1 MSTNWKNRNPAGPN
15 FVPAYQ
21 TSGIPFVTSSGDA
34 EITATPVQVKFPS
47 VTRFVQVENIS
58 AAHLRI
64 GFSKNGIQGNGAVV
78 SGSGDGDS
86 RKENVAD
93 HKNYFILGPSG
104 STGRLELRCK
114 EIWFMRDRGVSAG
127 FSMIAGLTGIR
138 PQDFPTLTGSNEF
151 RGVG

>member
-1 MSTNWKNRNPAGPN
+1 MAGWKNRNPAGPN

-21 TSGIPFVTSSGDA
+21 ASGIPFVTSSAVA
-34 EITATPVQVKFPS
+34 EVTATPVRVQFPS

-58 AAHLRI
+58 DAHLRI
-64 GFSKNGIQGNGAVV
+64 GFTKNGIEGKGAVI
-78 SGSGDGDS
+78 SGSSGDQ
-86 RKENVAD
+86 RKENDAV

-114 EIWFMRDRGVSAG
+114 ELWFMRDRGVSAG
-127 FSMIAGLTGIR
+127 FSLIAGVTAIR
-138 PQDFPTLTGSNEF
+138 PQDFPPLTGSAGF